1 MPSESKTSKFPRLVV
16 SRQRRSSPK
25 GIHDVSHE
33 KRDPPI
39 ERIETA
45 HLRQPPDF
53 IIIGTQRGGTTSLFR
68 YLVVHREIGQASRK
82 EVHYFDRYYENGMDW
97 YLAHFPERGEYRLV
111 GEASP
116 YYVFHPEVPKRIL
129 AAVPQAKFILLL
141 RNPVDRAYSQY
152 QMKVERGLETL
163 SFEEAIERE
172 PERLATTDD
181 PLDPAWR
188 HHSYL
193 ARGVYV
199 DQIKRWFE
207 YFPHDQFLIIESEE
221 YFADPVQILHQTHAF
236 LGVGSHSPVISK
248 IHHQAD
254 YVEMDPITRRRL
266 VDYFAPHNHQLYDL
280 LGRDFGWE
288 HE

>member
-1 MPSESKTSKFPRLVV
+1 MPKTKISQFPRVGWQGKPVL
-16 SRQRRSSPK
+16 RL
-25 GIHDVSHE
+25 GIRDVSHE
-33 KRDPPI
+33 KRDPPT

-68 YLVVHREIGQASRK
+68 YLAAHPEIGQASRK

-97 YLAHFPERGEYRLV
+97 YLAHFPERGQYRLV
-111 GEASP
+111 GEATP
-116 YYVFHPEVPKRIL
+116 FYVFHPNAPERIL
-129 AAVPQAKFILLL
+129 ETVPQAKFILLL

-163 SFEEAIERE
+163 PFEEAIERE
-172 PERLATTDD
+172 PERLAVSDD

-193 ARGVYV
+193 ARGDYV
-199 DQIKRWFE
+199 DQIKRWFD
-207 YFPHDQFLIIESEE
+207 YFPRDQFSIIKSEDF
-221 YFADPVQILHQTHAF
+221 FADEVGILHETQAF
-236 LGVGSHSPVISK
+236 LGVGSHNPVTLK
-248 IHHQAD
+248 VHHQSEQAG
-254 YVEMDPITRRRL
+254 MDPVMRRRL
-266 VDYFAPHNHQLYDL
+266 AEYFAPFNQQLYDL
-280 LGRDFGWE
+280 LDRDFGWE

>member
-1 MPSESKTSKFPRLVV
+1 MRDE
-16 SRQRRSSPK
+16 
-25 GIHDVSHE
+25 E
-33 KRDPPI
+33 RDPPPTH
-39 ERIETA
+39 IETA
-45 HLRQPPDF
+45 HLRQAPDF
-53 IIIGTQRGGTTSLFR
+53 MIIGTQRGGTTSLYR
-68 YLVVHREIGQASRK
+68 YLSAHPEIGQALRK
-82 EVHYFDRYYENGMDW
+82 EVHFFDRYYEYGIDW
-97 YLAHFPERGEYRLV
+97 YLAHFPLRGEFPVV

-116 YYVFHPEVPKRIL
+116 YYVFHRDVPERIL

-141 RNPVDRAYSQY
+141 RNPVDRSYSQY
-152 QMKVERGLETL
+152 HMKVERGLETL

-172 PERLATTDD
+172 PERLAVSDD

-199 DQIKRWFE
+199 DQIKRWFDN
-207 YFPHDQFLIIESEE
+207 FPRDQFLIIKSEDFYAE
-221 YFADPVQILHQTHAF
+221 PVQILHQTHAF

-254 YVEMDPITRRRL
+254 YVEMDPIMRQRL
-266 VDYFAPHNHQLYDL
+266 ADYFAPHNQQLYEL

>member
-1 MPSESKTSKFPRLVV
+1 VPR
-16 SRQRRSSPK
+16 Q

-33 KRDPPI
+33 KRDPPT
-39 ERIETA
+39 EHIETA

-53 IIIGTQRGGTTSLFR
+53 IIIGTQRGGTTSLYR
-68 YLVVHREIGQASRK
+68 YLAAHPEIGQASRK
-82 EVHYFDRYYENGMDW
+82 EVHYFDRYYENGHDW

-116 YYVFHPEVPKRIL
+116 YYVFHPEVPERIL
-129 AAVPQAKFILLL
+129 ATVPRAKFILLL

-152 QMKVERGLETL
+152 QMKAERGLETL
-163 SFEEAIERE
+163 PFAEAIERE
-172 PERLATTDD
+172 PERLAATDD
-181 PLDPAWR
+181 PLAPAWR

-207 YFPHDQFLIIESEE
+207 YFPRDQFLIIKSEDFYAE
-221 YFADPVQILHQTHAF
+221 PVQILHHTQAF
-236 LGVGSHSPVISK
+236 LGVASHSPAALKVY
-248 IHHQAD
+248 HQAE
-254 YVEMDPITRRRL
+254 YAEMDPLMRQRL
-266 VDYFAPHNHQLYDL
+266 ADYFAPHNHQLYDL
-280 LGRDFGWE
+280 LGRDFRWE

>member
-1 MPSESKTSKFPRLVV
+1 MRSESKTSQFTRLVV
-16 SRQRRSSPK
+16 PRQ

-33 KRDPPI
+33 KRDPPT
-39 ERIETA
+39 EHIETA

-53 IIIGTQRGGTTSLFR
+53 IIIGTQRGGTTSLYR
-68 YLVVHREIGQASRK
+68 YLAAHPEIGQASRK
-82 EVHYFDRYYENGMDW
+82 EVHYFDRYYENGHDW

-129 AAVPQAKFILLL
+129 AEVPRARFILLL

-163 SFEEAIERE
+163 PFAEAIERE
-172 PERLATTDD
+172 PERLAATDD
-181 PLDPAWR
+181 PLAPAWR

-207 YFPHDQFLIIESEE
+207 NFPRDQFLIIKSEDFYAE
-221 YFADPVQILHQTHAF
+221 PVRILHQTQAF
-236 LGVGSHSPVISK
+236 LGVASHSPVISK

-254 YVEMDPITRRRL
+254 YVEMDRPLRQRL
-266 VDYFAPHNHQLYDL
+266 ADYFAPHNQQLYDL

>member
-1 MPSESKTSKFPRLVV
+1 MPSESKTSQFTRLVV
-16 SRQRRSSPK
+16 PGRAFTTSAMKSETRRPS
-25 GIHDVSHE
+25 D
-33 KRDPPI
+33 
-39 ERIETA
+39 IETA

-53 IIIGTQRGGTTSLFR
+53 IIIGTQRGGTTSLYR
-68 YLVVHREIGQASRK
+68 YLAAHPEIGQASRK

-116 YYVFHPEVPKRIL
+116 YYVFHPEAPERIL

-163 SFEEAIERE
+163 PFAEAIERE
-172 PERLATTDD
+172 PERLAATDD

-199 DQIKRWFE
+199 NQIKRWFE
-207 YFPHDQFLIIESEE
+207 YFPRDQFLIIKSEDFYAE
-221 YFADPVQILHQTHAF
+221 PVQILHQTQAF
-236 LGVGSHSPVISK
+236 LGVGIS
-248 IHHQAD
+248 
-254 YVEMDPITRRRL
+254 
-266 VDYFAPHNHQLYDL
+266 
-280 LGRDFGWE
+280 
-288 HE
+288 

>member
-1 MPSESKTSKFPRLVV
+1 MPSESKTSQFTRLVV
-16 SRQRRSSPK
+16 PRQ

-33 KRDPPI
+33 KRDPPA
-39 ERIETA
+39 EHIETA

-53 IIIGTQRGGTTSLFR
+53 IIIGTQRGGTTSLYR
-68 YLVVHREIGQASRK
+68 YLAAHPEIGQASRK

-97 YLAHFPERGEYRLV
+97 YLAHFPLRGEYRLV

-116 YYVFHPEVPKRIL
+116 FYIFHPEVPERIL
-129 AAVPQAKFILLL
+129 TAVPLAKFILLL

-199 DQIKRWFE
+199 DQIKRWFDR
-207 YFPHDQFLIIESEE
+207 FPRNQFLIIKSEE
-221 YFADPVQILHQTHAF
+221 FYAEPVQILHQTQGF
-236 LGVGSHSPVISK
+236 LGVEPHSPAALKVY
-248 IHHQAD
+248 HQAE
-254 YVEMDPITRRRL
+254 YVEMDPLMRQRL
-266 VDYFAPHNHQLYDL
+266 ADYFALHNQQLYDL

-288 HE
+288 YE